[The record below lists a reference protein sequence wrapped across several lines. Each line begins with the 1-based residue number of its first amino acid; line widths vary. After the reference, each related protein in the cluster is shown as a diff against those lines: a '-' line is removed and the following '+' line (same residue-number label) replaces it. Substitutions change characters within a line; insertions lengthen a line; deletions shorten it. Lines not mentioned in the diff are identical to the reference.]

1 MKEQGRRGCSVVM
14 KQKNEKGFTLLEV
27 MVSAAILGVGVMGM
41 AAMQG
46 ISVKKN
52 VDMNEL
58 ALANNAAVE
67 MLERVQSNRQYAWT
81 YNTLNTGTFNATGAP
96 LAGNCAALPVA
107 APAPPQDA
115 KQLATLA
122 LGLQLNITR
131 TVAGDCTQWGAQLG
145 ATRLQNVRGVVAI
158 NSLPPVGSRNRQAVV
173 TVNWTD
179 GRQGSR
185 PRSVTIQGVVVSE
198 NGG

>member
-1 MKEQGRRGCSVVM
+1 MIERGWRGRSIAM
-14 KQKNEKGFTLLEV
+14 KQKNERGFTLLEV

-46 ISVKKN
+46 LSVKKN

-58 ALANNAAVE
+58 ALANNAAIE

-81 YNTLNTGTFNATGAP
+81 YNTLNTGTFNTAGAP
-96 LAGNCAALPVA
+96 LPGNCAALPV
-107 APAPPQDA
+107 PVPPPPLDA

-122 LGLQLNITR
+122 LGLQLNIIR

-145 ATRLQNVRGVVAI
+145 ATRLQNVQGVVAI

-173 TVNWTD
+173 TVSWTD
-179 GRQGSR
+179 GRQGNR
-185 PRSVTIQGVVVSE
+185 PRTLIIQGVVVSE